1 MVVEDLG
8 RVAPERDVRCS
19 EGARCQRGIGTP
31 LRGRAAG
38 GLRSVQQT
46 DLRHRR
52 ELPPERDV
60 RCSEV
65 ALLDM
70 DLQPLRWRETAP
82 RENPPSPRPAA
93 PAPAE
98 DRILA
103 NVDVRLRVLRQEAVA
118 LGLHPRRRQRARE
131 QRGSHDLRIDGPSF
145 AAGALVP
152 TGHFLTSRAFT
163 VGGRRWR
170 VMHYPNG
177 SRADKAGYVS
187 VFLTLDEEAV
197 AGEEVT
203 AVFDFTLL
211 AESRGAFFLKTTKK
225 VKRNSPVRCQ
235 VVVING
241 VRTEEKGAPKSKV
254 DSVPVPPP
262 DLHKHLGNLLETKKG
277 TDVVFNVGGETFA
290 AHRFVLAARSPV
302 LGAELFSVMKE
313 SGADGVIRIDNMEPG
328 VFQALLCFAY
338 TDSLPEM
345 KKEETNAMYQHLLVA
360 ANRAAT
366 ILTLADQHHCDGLK
380 KACLDFLKAPANLR
394 AVVAS
399 DGFDHLST
407 SCPSIKKDLLDS
419 LAA

>member
-1 MVVEDLG
+1 MCGALRARAAREGLG
-8 RVAPERDVRCS
+8 RRS
-19 EGARCQRGIGTP
+19 EGAPQEVFGRSSRQTCATEGSYRRRGMCG
-31 LRGRAAG
+31 A
-38 GLRSVQQT
+38 LRSRCWIWICSRSDGVK
-46 DLRHRR
+46 
-52 ELPPERDV
+52 LP
-60 RCSEV
+60 
-65 ALLDM
+65 
-70 DLQPLRWRETAP
+70 AP

-360 ANRAAT
+360 ANRYGM
-366 ILTLADQHHCDGLK
+366 DRLK
-380 KACLDFLKAPANLR
+380 LMCEDK
-394 AVVAS
+394 VVQM
-399 DGFDHLST
+399 H
-407 SCPSIKKDLLDS
+407 
-419 LAA
+419 